1 VWASV
6 YRAGYGQHDAD
17 WLSFYDYFSEVCG
30 LSAQTAKLEGLQTL
44 ARSAGWYWPHE
55 HICWVCERQSGVY
68 LDDQGRIHNET
79 GLAVAFPDGW
89 GVYAIHGVRVP
100 EYVIMR
106 PEEITVADIQG
117 ERNTEIR
124 RIKLDRY
131 GADRY
136 LVDSGAK
143 EIHRDD
149 WGILYRSEI
158 PDDEPLVMVNVVNS
172 TPEGHYE
179 ETGEFEEY
187 VDPIYRD
194 LTPEEEAYAD
204 EYGCGRSIA
213 DLVGTRIAKRPV
225 LRFIPDLDEHGEPIY
240 HDFYIRVPPNCTTA
254 LEAVAWTF
262 DKTPEQY
269 RELAAQT

>member
-1 VWASV
+1 VGASV
-6 YRAGYGQHDAD
+6 YCAGYGQHDAD
-17 WLSFYDYFSEVCG
+17 WLSFYDYFAEVCG
-30 LSAQTAKLEGLQTL
+30 LNAQTAKLEGLRAL
-44 ARSAGWYWPHE
+44 AQSAGWFWPHE

-158 PDDEPLVMVNVVNS
+158 PDDEPLVMVHVVNS
-172 TPEGHYE
+172 SPE
-179 ETGEFEEY
+179 
-187 VDPIYRD
+187 
-194 LTPEEEAYAD
+194 
-204 EYGCGRSIA
+204 
-213 DLVGTRIAKRPV
+213 
-225 LRFIPDLDEHGEPIY
+225 PDGSY
-240 HDFYIRVPPNCTTA
+240 HDFYLRVPPSCATA